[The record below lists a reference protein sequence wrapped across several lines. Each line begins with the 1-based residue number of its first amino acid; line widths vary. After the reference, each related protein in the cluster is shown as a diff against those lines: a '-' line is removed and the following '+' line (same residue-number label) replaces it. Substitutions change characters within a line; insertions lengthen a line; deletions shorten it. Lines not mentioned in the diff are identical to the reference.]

1 MILTLNKLERILV
14 GNSNVD
20 DWYRAL
26 TENIYFFEIDNEKR
40 IAAFL
45 AQTSH
50 ESMNYTRVIENL
62 NYRWTSLRSVFPKY
76 FPNDSLAKKYA
87 HDQRAIANRVYA
99 NRMGNGPESSGDGWK
114 YRGRGLIQLTGKYN
128 YKKFG
133 DSLGISLSE
142 VPDFLETF
150 DGAVISACWYWEN
163 KDLNY
168 YADNDDIKSIT
179 KLINGGYIGLEDRI
193 RKYSKILEILE
204 G

>member
-99 NRMGNGPESSGDGWK
+99 NRMGNGPESSGDGWR

-193 RKYSKILEILE
+193 RKYSNILEILE

>member
-1 MILTLNKLERILV
+1 MILTLSKLERILV

-20 DWYRAL
+20 EWYRAL

-99 NRMGNGPESSGDGWK
+99 NRMGNGPESSGDGWR

-133 DSLGISLSE
+133 NSLGISLSE

>member
-1 MILTLNKLERILV
+1 MILTLSKLERILV

-20 DWYRAL
+20 EWYRAL

-99 NRMGNGPESSGDGWK
+99 NRMGNGPESSGDGWR

>member
-1 MILTLNKLERILV
+1 MILTLSKLERILV

-20 DWYRAL
+20 EWYRAL
-26 TENIYFFEIDNEKR
+26 TENIYFFEIDTEKR

-99 NRMGNGPESSGDGWK
+99 NRMGNGPESSGDGWR

-163 KDLNY
+163 KNLNY

-193 RKYSKILEILE
+193 RKYSNILEILE

>member
-1 MILTLNKLERILV
+1 MILTLNKLKRILV

-20 DWYRAL
+20 EWYRAL

-99 NRMGNGPESSGDGWK
+99 NRMGNGPESSGDGWR

-168 YADNDDIKSIT
+168 YADNDDIKSMT

>member
-1 MILTLNKLERILV
+1 MILTLNKLKRILV

-20 DWYRAL
+20 EWYRAL

-99 NRMGNGPESSGDGWK
+99 NRMGNGPESSGDGWR

-193 RKYSKILEILE
+193 RKYSNILEILE

>member
-1 MILTLNKLERILV
+1 MILTLSKLERILV

-20 DWYRAL
+20 EWYRAL
-26 TENIYFFEIDNEKR
+26 TENIYFFEIDTEKR

-99 NRMGNGPESSGDGWK
+99 NRMGNGPESSGDGWR

-193 RKYSKILEILE
+193 RKYSNILEILE

>member
-20 DWYRAL
+20 EWYRAL

-99 NRMGNGPESSGDGWK
+99 NRMGNGPESSGDGWR

>member
-99 NRMGNGPESSGDGWK
+99 NRMGNGPESSGDGWR

-168 YADNDDIKSIT
+168 YADNDDIKSMT

>member
-99 NRMGNGPESSGDGWK
+99 NRMGNGPESSGDGWRYK
-114 YRGRGLIQLTGKYN
+114 GRGLIQLTGKYN

-193 RKYSKILEILE
+193 RKYSNILEILE

>member
-1 MILTLNKLERILV
+1 
-14 GNSNVD
+14 
-20 DWYRAL
+20 
-26 TENIYFFEIDNEKR
+26 
-40 IAAFL
+40 
-45 AQTSH
+45 
-50 ESMNYTRVIENL
+50 
-62 NYRWTSLRSVFPKY
+62 
-76 FPNDSLAKKYA
+76 
-87 HDQRAIANRVYA
+87 
-99 NRMGNGPESSGDGWK
+99 MGNGPESSGDGWR

-133 DSLGISLSE
+133 NSLGISLSD

-168 YADNDDIKSIT
+168 YADNDDIKSMT

>member
-14 GNSNVD
+14 GNSNVNE
-20 DWYRAL
+20 WYRAL

-62 NYRWTSLRSVFPKY
+62 NYRWTSLRRVFPKY

-99 NRMGNGPESSGDGWK
+99 NRMGNGPESSGDGWR

-193 RKYSKILEILE
+193 RKYSNILEILE

>member
-1 MILTLNKLERILV
+1 MILTLSKLKRILV

-20 DWYRAL
+20 EWYRAL

-50 ESMNYTRVIENL
+50 ESMNYTRVVENL
-62 NYRWTSLRSVFPKY
+62 NYSWTSLRSVFPKY

-99 NRMGNGPESSGDGWK
+99 NRMGNGPESSGDGWR

-193 RKYSKILEILE
+193 RKYSNILEILE

>member
-99 NRMGNGPESSGDGWK
+99 NRMGNGPESSGDGWR

>member
-1 MILTLNKLERILV
+1 MILTLSKLERILV

-20 DWYRAL
+20 EWYRAL

-99 NRMGNGPESSGDGWK
+99 NRMGNGPESSGDGWR

-142 VPDFLETF
+142 VPYFLETF

>member
-20 DWYRAL
+20 EWYRAL

-99 NRMGNGPESSGDGWK
+99 NRMGNGPESSGDGWR

-142 VPDFLETF
+142 VPNFLETF

>member
-87 HDQRAIANRVYA
+87 HDQKAIANRVYA
-99 NRMGNGPESSGDGWK
+99 NRMGNGPESSGDGWR

-142 VPDFLETF
+142 VPNFLETF

>member
-20 DWYRAL
+20 EWYRAL

-99 NRMGNGPESSGDGWK
+99 NRMGNGPESSGDGWR

-193 RKYSKILEILE
+193 RKYSNILEILE

>member
-1 MILTLNKLERILV
+1 MILTLSKLERILV

-20 DWYRAL
+20 EWYRAL

-99 NRMGNGPESSGDGWK
+99 NRMGNGPESSGDGWR

-163 KDLNY
+163 KNLNY

-193 RKYSKILEILE
+193 RKYSNILEILE

>member
-1 MILTLNKLERILV
+1 MILTLSKLERILV

-20 DWYRAL
+20 EWYRAL

-99 NRMGNGPESSGDGWK
+99 NRMGNGPESSGDGWR

-193 RKYSKILEILE
+193 RKYSNILEILE

>member
-1 MILTLNKLERILV
+1 MILTLSKLKRILV

-20 DWYRAL
+20 EWYRAL

-62 NYRWTSLRSVFPKY
+62 NYSWTSLRSVFPKY

-87 HDQRAIANRVYA
+87 HNQRAIANRVYA
-99 NRMGNGPESSGDGWK
+99 NRMGNGPESSGDGWR

-193 RKYSKILEILE
+193 RKYSNILEILE

>member
-1 MILTLNKLERILV
+1 MILTLNKLKRILV

-20 DWYRAL
+20 EWYRAL

-99 NRMGNGPESSGDGWK
+99 NRMGNGPESSGDGWR

-163 KDLNY
+163 KNLNY

-193 RKYSKILEILE
+193 RKYSNILEILE